1 MEIPFTAPEEEL
13 IREILDEHYN
23 ELLLEIAKAN
33 HREFK
38 LDLKRKAEL
47 LESVL
52 KKFNPTY
59 SPAL

>member
-23 ELLLEIAKAN
+23 ELLLEIAKTD
-33 HREFK
+33 HRDFK

-52 KKFNPTY
+52 KKFSATY
-59 SPAL
+59 SSAS